1 VVKGKMTRGA
11 LPFGKKPG
19 ELRLKMAAR
28 CTETRKNAHELQ
40 KLLFLKPL
48 IYKAFRTS
56 LKKVSNKVKKG
67 VDIPLK
73 GWYYNQARSRAPNLE
88 NDTE

>member
-1 VVKGKMTRGA
+1 M
-11 LPFGKKPG
+11 
-19 ELRLKMAAR
+19 M
-28 CTETRKNAHELQ
+28 Q
-40 KLLFLKPL
+40 LKPL

-56 LKKVSNKVKKG
+56 LKKVSKKVKKG